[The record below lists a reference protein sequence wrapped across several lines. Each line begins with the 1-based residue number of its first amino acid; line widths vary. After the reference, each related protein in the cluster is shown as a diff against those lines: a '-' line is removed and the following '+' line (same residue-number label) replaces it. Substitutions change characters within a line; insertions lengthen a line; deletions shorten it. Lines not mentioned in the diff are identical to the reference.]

1 MPVLKLTQDFIN
13 SSMQCPENLNRIEFC
28 DKEIP
33 GLIIIVTA
41 TSSGGTFFLRYKNGS
56 GKTSYI
62 KISRTNEMTL
72 ADARKKTKFLKLE
85 ISNGADP
92 SNEKRIQKAVPTL
105 TAFYN
110 DNYKP
115 YASVHKRSA
124 NSDHQLYTCRLESRF
139 GHLRLNQITKTMII
153 GFHNELRESGLA
165 GATCDHYVKFLRH
178 AFNLAIDWDM
188 LKENPAS
195 GVKLFNMDNK
205 VEHYLDA
212 TELETLM
219 AVLKSGA
226 NRPVCMIAM
235 FLLST
240 GARMNEVLSSKW
252 SQFNRETRTWK
263 IPALNSK
270 SKKVRSV
277 PLNDSALNII
287 SQLDTEAEYEYL
299 FVNRI
304 TGQPY
309 TNIHKAWGKIR
320 NEAGLPQ
327 LRIHDLRHQY
337 ASFLVNSGRTLYE
350 VQQILGHST
359 SKVTERYSHLSST
372 TLQAAAN
379 SASVMINAA
388 MSGTAV

>member
-13 SSMQCPENLNRIEFC
+13 NSLICPADKKRFEYC
-28 DKEIP
+28 DKELP
-33 GLIIIVTA
+33 GLIIVV
-41 TSSGGTFFLRYKNGS
+41 SPLSQGGTYFLRYKNGA
-56 GKTSYI
+56 GKTSYM

-72 ADARKKTKFLKLE
+72 ADARKKAKLLKLE

-92 SNEKRIQKAVPTL
+92 SNEKRVQKAVPTL
-105 TAFYN
+105 AAFYEQH
-110 DNYKP
+110 YKP
-115 YASVHKRSA
+115 YAAVHKRSA
-124 NSDHQLYTCRLESRF
+124 SSDHQIYTCRLESRF
-139 GHLRLNQITKTMII
+139 GHLRLNQFTKTMII

-195 GVKLFNMDNK
+195 GVKLFNLDNK
-205 VEHYLDA
+205 VEHYLSE
-212 TELETLM
+212 TELQTLM
-219 AVLKSGA
+219 TVLQTGA
-226 NRPVCMIAM
+226 NRPVCMISM

-240 GARMNEVLSSKW
+240 GARMNEVLSAKW
-252 SQFNRETRTWK
+252 CQINRETRTWK

-277 PLNDSALNII
+277 PLNDSALDII
-287 SQLDTEAEYEYL
+287 SQLDTEAEFEYL
-299 FVNRI
+299 FVNRV
-304 TGQPY
+304 TGNPY

-320 NEAGLPQ
+320 DQAGLPQ

-359 SKVTERYSHLSST
+359 SKVTERYSHLSSA

-388 MSGTAV
+388 MGGEAA